1 MVTQENG
8 VGSWIGLHQKYNQP
22 NKMSMC
28 TSHVALRDNK
38 NNRKVF
44 ACHLTPLTVFDNR
57 SLSMPLRMRRILAQ
71 DCSRANLSA
80 QTQPIFRHMR
90 KHSQTEFVGLLDW
103 SARSPAVAGHAI
115 NRGPPCVCQITANSI
130 GVAQEERGLNP
141 DGDGD
146 AQVSGKPR
154 NHTVLLIISKRRPQA
169 ELPKHVEHA
178 PNVDRGILEA
188 YRTAIGQWNF
198 KIKEP

>member
-103 SARSPAVAGHAI
+103 SARSPEVAGHSI
-115 NRGPPCVCQITANSI
+115 EVRPVCVKSLPTLS
-130 GVAQEERGLNP
+130 E
-141 DGDGD
+141 
-146 AQVSGKPR
+146 SPR
-154 NHTVLLIISKRRPQA
+154 KSEGSTRMVTETRR
-169 ELPKHVEHA
+169 H
-178 PNVDRGILEA
+178 
-188 YRTAIGQWNF
+188 W
-198 KIKEP
+198 